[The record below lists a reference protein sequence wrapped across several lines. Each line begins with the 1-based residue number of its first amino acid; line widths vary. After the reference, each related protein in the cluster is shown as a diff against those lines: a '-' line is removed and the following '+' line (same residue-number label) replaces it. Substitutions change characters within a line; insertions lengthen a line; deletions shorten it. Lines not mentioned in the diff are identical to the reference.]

1 MNPNSSAP
9 PPARAAVEQLRAYS
23 APLEGRRQLLRLD
36 FNENTIGPSPLVA
49 QALRNFST
57 EEIAVYPEYDGLR
70 EALLQNLVETGCRSG
85 LKPDQIG
92 LFNGVDA
99 AIHAV
104 FQAYGDA
111 GETLLTTAP
120 TFGYYSPCAGMQG
133 MTIEAIPYQGETF
146 DFPRQLFRRR
156 WRPTRPGCC

>member
-1 MNPNSSAP
+1 MTLMCGVSISPCISRTRTSVEGGAASQRASLSKQSLPDFHFLNRPVNSNGVGP
-9 PPARAAVEQLRAYS
+9 PPARAAVEQLQAYS

-49 QALRNFST
+49 QALRGFSS

-70 EALLQNLVETGCRSG
+70 EAVVRNLIESGCRPG
-85 LKPDQIG
+85 LQSDQVG

-104 FQAYGDA
+104 F
-111 GETLLTTAP
+111 
-120 TFGYYSPCAGMQG
+120 
-133 MTIEAIPYQGETF
+133 
-146 DFPRQLFRRR
+146 
-156 WRPTRPGCC
+156 